1 MRAVDVIKFVIWR
14 VYWVILVS
22 FGVIDSL
29 LDKETYI
36 YILTDVAISSMK
48 LQFTFVSPTIDND
61 VYLYQAMMYI
71 T

>member
-61 VYLYQAMMYI
+61 VCLYQAMMYI